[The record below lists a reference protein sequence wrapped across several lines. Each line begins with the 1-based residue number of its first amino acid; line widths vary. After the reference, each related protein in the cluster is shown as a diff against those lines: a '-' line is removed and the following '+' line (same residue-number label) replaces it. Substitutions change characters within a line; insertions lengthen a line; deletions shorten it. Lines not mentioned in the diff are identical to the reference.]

1 MGIER
6 SGDMRTTGLA
16 VIAGMLVIV
25 LAGCAMVPPQ
35 SFLDPTKVGMF
46 PLDYREGGIRRVL
59 TPRDG
64 PIALANATDPTP
76 EDLVPVYEDYRIG
89 PLDGVQ
95 IFINDFYQAGF
106 PYSAN
111 IEVSATGYISIP
123 QLGLIKV
130 QGMTAQELEQDLRTR
145 IEEAGILPDP
155 IIQVVVTNRRYQYFN
170 VIGSV
175 ARAGA
180 YPLTQPDTRLLDV
193 LGMVGD
199 IGPEA
204 KRLYVIRRMDTGS
217 GGERTPDREQPA
229 PEEEE
234 LIIPPPDEGAL
245 GSTLYVQTGDGSAQA
260 PSKKTTASATRDEFE
275 DVLAPGGERAA
286 GTAQPGRKMAPL
298 IYDPTTGKL
307 KEAPARG
314 PVAGNEGRRP
324 AATAPEGGAVARG
337 GDDEEPFDWE
347 AIPEYELSQRVIEID
362 VDALKSG
369 DPRYNIVVRN
379 RDLINIPVDTGV
391 YYMMGEVN
399 RPGVYA
405 FNSREITI
413 KQAIATVGGFSQMAW
428 PSRCEIIRREKGTDK
443 QITIPVNLDRIF
455 AGLDDDILLRDQD
468 IVNVGTDIV
477 APFLF
482 VIRNS
487 FRFAYGFGFVYD
499 RNFADKDAYG
509 AKINPQT
516 LDIQR
521 RQSRG
526 LPF

>member
-1 MGIER
+1 
-6 SGDMRTTGLA
+6 
-16 VIAGMLVIV
+16 
-25 LAGCAMVPPQ
+25 MVPPK

-111 IEVSATGYISIP
+111 IEVTATGYISIP

-145 IEEAGILPDP
+145 IQEAGILPDP
-155 IIQVVVTNRRYQYFN
+155 IIQVLVTNKRYQYFN

-175 ARAGA
+175 SRAGA

-204 KRLYVIRRMDTGS
+204 KRLYVIRRVGAGKV
-217 GGERTPDREQPA
+217 GGEQSGSETPSG
-229 PEEEE
+229 EEEE
-234 LIIPPPDEGAL
+234 KLIIPPPDESAL
-245 GSTLYVQTGDGSAQA
+245 GSTLSVQVGDGSAQRS
-260 PSKKTTASATRDEFE
+260 PKKPAASAPDRAFE
-275 DVLAPGGERAA
+275 EVMSPGGRQSGGTKQAA
-286 GTAQPGRKMAPL
+286 KSRMAPL

-307 KEAPARG
+307 REAPSRASSSASSSG
-314 PVAGNEGRRP
+314 GKPASSASGG
-324 AATAPEGGAVARG
+324 AATGEAVG
-337 GDDEEPFDWE
+337 DEEPFDWE

-362 VDALKSG
+362 VEALRSG

-379 RDLINIPVDTGV
+379 RDVINIPVDTGV
-391 YYMMGEVN
+391 FYMMGEVS

-405 FNSREITI
+405 FNAREITI
-413 KQAIATVGGFSQMAW
+413 KQAIATVGGFSQLAW

-499 RNFADKDAYG
+499 RNFADKDAFG

-516 LDIQR
+516 LRIQR